1 MLNCRCPH
9 ITVFCFVLLLIIYIL
24 FQEKKEIMD
33 AFENYK
39 EEMSDVSEMIEIATL
54 DKEMAEEKVG
64 V

>member
-9 ITVFCFVLLLIIYIL
+9 IIFCFVLLLIIYIL